1 MVSFGGKFLRKCGN
15 FLTVG
20 EPHNAWGV
28 LRFIEPPMFMS
39 FPPKRADISRVFP
52 VVIIPHNDAP
62 AAFALPTLR
71 ASDTGADHVER
82 GPA

>member
-1 MVSFGGKFLRKCGN
+1 
-15 FLTVG
+15 
-20 EPHNAWGV
+20 
-28 LRFIEPPMFMS
+28 MFMS

-62 AAFALPTLR
+62 AAFAFPTLR